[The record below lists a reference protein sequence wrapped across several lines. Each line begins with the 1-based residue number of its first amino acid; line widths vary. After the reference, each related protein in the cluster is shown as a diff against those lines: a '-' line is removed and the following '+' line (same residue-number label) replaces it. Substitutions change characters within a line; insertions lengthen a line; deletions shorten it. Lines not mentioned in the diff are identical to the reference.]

1 MLGQEVEEY
10 VIQQI
15 RARQNLYNN
24 AGNRSQTKLNVLSNQ
39 NAWVKLA
46 SGVALE
52 SEAQRQSL
60 KKSKTASFQ
69 KSGNPITFQ
78 IPTPEFDKLYS
89 QLTPEAKEK
98 ISKLNLPTAKVDDKE
113 VQINK
118 NSFLAGLVTNIF
130 NVKAFLFFVSLF
142 TILVDSIND
151 VLFYI
156 YPLYFAITSCLW
168 FLFLSYVTTISK
180 NKNFN
185 VYSNKYISYFM
196 SLVLCLISLLIL
208 IRAFYEYF

>member
-1 MLGQEVEEY
+1 M
-10 VIQQI
+10 
-15 RARQNLYNN
+15 
-24 AGNRSQTKLNVLSNQ
+24 
-39 NAWVKLA
+39 
-46 SGVALE
+46 
-52 SEAQRQSL
+52 
-60 KKSKTASFQ
+60 KSKSINLLFRLLNNLSKENVSFQ
-69 KSGNPITFQ
+69 T
-78 IPTPEFDKLYS
+78 
-89 QLTPEAKEK
+89 
-98 ISKLNLPTAKVDDKE
+98 
-113 VQINK
+113 NK
-118 NSFLAGLVTNIF
+118 NSFIAGFVTNIF

>member
-1 MLGQEVEEY
+1 MFLWSALAHLIALTSPGPDTAIVLRQVSLHGRIEGFKASLGIGIGIYIHCILAVNGISIIIVSNE
-10 VIQQI
+10 
-15 RARQNLYNN
+15 LYKFLISLV
-24 AGNRSQTKLNVLSNQ
+24 GGTYIMYLGISM
-39 NAWVKLA
+39 LA
-46 SGVALE
+46 SDTNNV
-52 SEAQRQSL
+52 
-60 KKSKTASFQ
+60 SKE
-69 KSGNPITFQ
+69 N
-78 IPTPEFDKLYS
+78 
-89 QLTPEAKEK
+89 
-98 ISKLNLPTAKVDDKE
+98 IS
-113 VQINK
+113 VQTNK
-118 NSFLAGLVTNIF
+118 NSFLAGLITNIF

>member
-1 MLGQEVEEY
+1 MFLWSALAHLIALTSPGPDTAIVL
-10 VIQQI
+10 
-15 RARQNLYNN
+15 RQ
-24 AGNRSQTKLNVLSNQ
+24 V
-39 NAWVKLA
+39 
-46 SGVALE
+46 
-52 SEAQRQSL
+52 SL
-60 KKSKTASFQ
+60 HGRIEGFKASFGIGFGIYIHCILAVNGI
-69 KSGNPITFQ
+69 SIIIVSN
-78 IPTPEFDKLYS
+78 ELYKFLIS
-89 QLTPEAKEK
+89 LVGGTYIMYLGISMLTSDINNVSKEN
-98 ISKLNLPTAKVDDKE
+98 ISIQT
-113 VQINK
+113 NK

>member
-1 MLGQEVEEY
+1 MFLWSALAHLIALTSPGPDTAIVLRQVSLYGRIEGFKASLGIGIGIYIHCILAVNGISIIIVSNE
-10 VIQQI
+10 
-15 RARQNLYNN
+15 LYKFLISLV
-24 AGNRSQTKLNVLSNQ
+24 GGTYIMYLGISM
-39 NAWVKLA
+39 LA
-46 SGVALE
+46 SDTNNV
-52 SEAQRQSL
+52 
-60 KKSKTASFQ
+60 SKE
-69 KSGNPITFQ
+69 N
-78 IPTPEFDKLYS
+78 
-89 QLTPEAKEK
+89 
-98 ISKLNLPTAKVDDKE
+98 IS
-113 VQINK
+113 VQTNK

>member
-1 MLGQEVEEY
+1 MFLWSAIAHLIALTSPGPDTAI
-10 VIQQI
+10 VI
-15 RARQNLYNN
+15 RQ
-24 AGNRSQTKLNVLSNQ
+24 V
-39 NAWVKLA
+39 
-46 SGVALE
+46 
-52 SEAQRQSL
+52 SL
-60 KKSKTASFQ
+60 FGRIEGFKTALGIGIGIYLHCLLAINGISLIIVSNDLYKLIISIVGGLYILYLGVNMFIS
-69 KSGNPITFQ
+69 KSV
-78 IPTPEFDKLYS
+78 
-89 QLTPEAKEK
+89 AKEDSK
-98 ISKLNLPTAKVDDKE
+98 IGTKRN
-113 VQINK
+113 
-118 NSFLAGLVTNIF
+118 NSLLAGLITNVF

-156 YPLYFAITSCLW
+156 YPFYFAITSCLW
-168 FLFLSYVTTISK
+168 FLFLSYVITISK